1 MTAARWEA
9 RATRLNR
16 LDAAI
21 RSVGDWHE
29 PECSL
34 GQFLRSRP
42 SREAEDVALAAVRL
56 TCIAAIEAANSIA
69 RDFADLP
76 DTIELLSEPYRVPM
90 LREQVDMFV
99 EQVADEGL
107 ELRLP
112 RLVRVC
118 EARR

>member
-1 MTAARWEA
+1 MTSARWEA
-9 RATRLNR
+9 RAVRLNR

-21 RSVGDWHE
+21 ASVGDWHE

-56 TCIAAIEAANSIA
+56 TCIAAIECANAIA

-76 DTIELLSEPYRVPM
+76 DTVEQLSEPHRVPI
-90 LREQVDMFV
+90 LREQIEMFV

-107 ELRLP
+107 DLRLP
-112 RLVRVC
+112 SLVRVR

>member
-1 MTAARWEA
+1 MTSARWEA
-9 RATRLNR
+9 RAVRLNR

-21 RSVGDWHE
+21 SSVGDWHE

-56 TCIAAIEAANSIA
+56 TCVAAIECANAIA

-76 DTIELLSEPYRVPM
+76 DTIELLSDPHRIPI
-90 LREQVDMFV
+90 LREQIEMFV
-99 EQVADEGL
+99 AQVADEGL